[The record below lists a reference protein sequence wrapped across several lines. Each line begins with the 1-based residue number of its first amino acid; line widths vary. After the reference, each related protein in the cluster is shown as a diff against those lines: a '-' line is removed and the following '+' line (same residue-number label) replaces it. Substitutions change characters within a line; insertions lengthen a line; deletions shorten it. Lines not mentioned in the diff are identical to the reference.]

1 MGRVN
6 SSLEDLESK
15 NQGRGAVSLPWRNR
29 RPKKNEMLCG
39 CEKCRYWIREFN
51 NEGFYYGKNRCGN
64 PKFHKHMKENYKM
77 DSRRWLLDKQYCQF
91 CREFKT
97 DEQVVVSI
105 GTNNKQIES
114 YVA

>member
-1 MGRVN
+1 
-6 SSLEDLESK
+6 
-15 NQGRGAVSLPWRNR
+15 
-29 RPKKNEMLCG
+29 
-39 CEKCRYWIREFN
+39 
-51 NEGFYYGKNRCGN
+51 
-64 PKFHKHMKENYKM
+64 MKENYKM